1 LSFVELCDAGR
12 CSATGLSL
20 HGDMTRAMC
29 DGVVIAESDDVKRV
43 EGMSYFPIADVD
55 TDRLLDSPTTS
66 RCFWKGKASY
76 YHVQGN
82 DNVAQNAAFTYRK
95 PWPLAKGL
103 VSDRIAFWQGV
114 EIID

>member
-1 LSFVELCDAGR
+1 
-12 CSATGLSL
+12 
-20 HGDMTRAMC
+20 MTKAIF

-55 TDRLLDSPTTS
+55 ADHLLDSPTTS

-76 YHVQGN
+76 FHVQGN
-82 DNVAQNAAFTYRK
+82 DDIAQNGAFIYRK

-103 VSDRIAFWQGV
+103 VTDRIAFWQGV
-114 EIID
+114 EIVDEL